1 MPQWIRAP
9 ECCLSILSLHFSLH
23 SSASFMQYVRFTGK
37 AVVQE
42 SQAREVQPSA
52 TASDPKLYLHS
63 LHIKKKHNYFSLSIG
78 PVTIPLSFLRV
89 QASVC
94 QLCEV

>member
-23 SSASFMQYVRFTGK
+23 SSASFMQYVRFIGK
-37 AVVQE
+37 AAVQE

-52 TASDPKLYLHS
+52 TASDSKLYLHS
-63 LHIKKKHNYFSLSIG
+63 LHIKKTTTISL
-78 PVTIPLSFLRV
+78 
-89 QASVC
+89 
-94 QLCEV
+94 